1 MDGGKASETTRPR
14 NQTTM
19 QLEGDRELIITRS
32 FNARPAL
39 VFQAWTDAALVR
51 RWWAPRSRGVSMVRC
66 DADVRV
72 GGTYRYV
79 LRRDDGTGGDLA
91 FSGEYRELTPP
102 SRLVYTQLF
111 EPYPGDPVIVTVT
124 FEDQAGKT
132 RMVSHELY
140 PSAAVR
146 AAVLESG
153 MEHGMRETMD
163 QLDALLPTL
172 G

>member
-1 MDGGKASETTRPR
+1 MDARKASETTRPP

-19 QLEGDRELIITRS
+19 ELVGDRELIITRT
-32 FNARPAL
+32 FDARPHR
-39 VFQAWTDAALVR
+39 VFQAWTDATLVR
-51 RWWAPRSRGVSMVRC
+51 RWWAPRSRGVAMASC
-66 DADVRV
+66 EADVRV
-72 GGTYRYV
+72 GGKYRYV
-79 LRRDDGTGGDLA
+79 LRRDDGGDLA

-102 SRLVYTQLF
+102 SRLVYTQIF
-111 EPYPGDPVIVTVT
+111 EPHPGDPVIVTVT
-124 FEDQAGKT
+124 FEDRAGKT

-163 QLDALLPTL
+163 QLDALVATL